1 MLRTVSTIVVLLVFV
16 VAGHGAETKWRDEV
30 VPVELG
36 VGYAVR
42 ILDLSGDGKLDI
54 AIVDSKRFIWLEN
67 PTWNVHV
74 MHEDPKASFD
84 NVCFAPHDIDGDD
97 DTDFA
102 VGRDWQFGNS
112 DSGGHIGWL
121 RCPENPR
128 DSWEYIHIMEEPTTH
143 RMNWMDWNRD
153 GRQELIVVPLK
164 GRGSRPP
171 GFDNTAIRML
181 MLVPSV
187 VNKLEPTKVD
197 WDVQVLDESLH
208 VSHNID
214 VVDFDSDGHQ
224 DLLAASFEGVTWF
237 RPDGDRTV
245 ATRLGTGQAGTA
257 PAIGASEIRLGRL
270 DKTTSYLATIEP
282 WHGDKV
288 IAYTPPANNE
298 PNQLW
303 TRHVLDEQLKWGHA
317 VACANLDDDEAQELV
332 IGVRDEASAEHRC
345 GVRIY
350 DPVNPSKGEWSRSLI
365 APGQVAVED
374 LVLGDL
380 DDDGDNEIVA
390 VGRATHNVV
399 IYWND

>member
-16 VAGHGAETKWRDEV
+16 VAGHAAETKWRDEV
-30 VPVELG
+30 LPVELS

-54 AIVDSKRFIWLEN
+54 AIVDSRRFIWLEN
-67 PTWNVHV
+67 PMWKVHV

-84 NVCFAPHDIDGDD
+84 NVCFAPQDIDGDG

-121 RCPENPR
+121 RCSANPR
-128 DSWEYIHIMEEPTTH
+128 DLWEYIHIMEEPTTH

-153 GRQELIVVPLK
+153 GRQELIVAPLK

-181 MLVPSV
+181 MLAPTV
-187 VNKLEPTKVD
+187 VNKLEPTKVR

-245 ATRLGTGQAGTA
+245 ATRLGTGHAGTA

-270 DKTTSYLATIEP
+270 DETTSYLGTIEP

-288 IAYTPPANNE
+288 VAYTPPANNQ

-332 IGVRDEASAEHRC
+332 IGVRDEASTEHRC

-350 DPVNPSKGEWSRSLI
+350 DPVNPNKGDWSRSLI

-380 DDDGDNEIVA
+380 DDDGDNEIVV